1 MKTRLVVGF
10 VHREGTVR
18 RATLLIVFSVVAAG
32 CEGKR
37 ETNLEQRVKQLE
49 ERTRQLEAERT
60 KSSEDDAAR
69 REKLEGCLLEADTE
83 FDTYRTRNGKKQA
96 DGSYNVPVP
105 VIEQMQRQRE
115 SKIERCKLL
124 YSN

>member
-1 MKTRLVVGF
+1 MPRGFTGLPVLVF
-10 VHREGTVR
+10 
-18 RATLLIVFSVVAAG
+18 ALSFLNAAG
-32 CEGKR
+32 CEDKR

-69 REKLEGCLLEADTE
+69 RVKLEGCLLEADTE
-83 FDTYRTRNGKKQA
+83 FDMYKTHNGRKQA

-105 VIEQMQRQRE
+105 VLEQMQRQRE

-124 YSN
+124 YAK